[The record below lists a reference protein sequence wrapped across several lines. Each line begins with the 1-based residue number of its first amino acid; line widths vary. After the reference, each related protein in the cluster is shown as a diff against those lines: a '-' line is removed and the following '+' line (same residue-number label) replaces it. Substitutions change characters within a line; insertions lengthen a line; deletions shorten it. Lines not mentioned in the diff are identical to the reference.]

1 MKILRKAN
9 LESIFTGSYK
19 REGIAIQTLNVSK
32 VFLLD
37 FMMKIKK

>member
-1 MKILRKAN
+1 MKFLRNAN

-19 REGIAIQTLNVSK
+19 REGIAIQTLNVSQ